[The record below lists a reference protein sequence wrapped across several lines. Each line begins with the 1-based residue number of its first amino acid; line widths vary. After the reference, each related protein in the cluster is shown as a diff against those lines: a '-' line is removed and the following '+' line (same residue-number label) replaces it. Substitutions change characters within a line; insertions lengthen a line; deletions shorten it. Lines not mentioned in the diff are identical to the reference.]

1 MTGRVAALWRY
12 PVSSMAGEP
21 LQVAPID
28 ASGLLGDRVWGV
40 VDRMTERIASP
51 GREKHFIDVPRG
63 QARWLANGEVEVSA
77 DGRAWARP
85 DDEEVLE
92 YLSALFGFPAK
103 LQPFRE
109 SEEQGFKPR
118 YDRAPIHLLTTAA
131 LRSLGRLLPGSLIDE
146 RRFRPNILVDWPDE
160 VEEIPENLWL
170 GRDIRIGDLVL
181 RGRGPCGRC
190 GFVTIEQDG
199 LPLDV
204 EVLRTVVKRFQRNF
218 GIYCDVL
225 SPAEIRA
232 GDTVT
237 LADRDA

>member
-21 LQVAPID
+21 LQAAPID
-28 ASGLLGDRVWGV
+28 ASGVIGDRIWGV
-40 VDRMTERIASP
+40 VDRTTERIASP
-51 GREKHFIDVPRG
+51 GREKHFIGVPRG
-63 QARWLANGEVEVSA
+63 QARWLAAGGVEVSA
-77 DGRAWARP
+77 DGHVWRDP
-85 DDEEVLE
+85 DDESVLDE
-92 YLSALFGFPAK
+92 LSVLFGFPAK

-109 SEEQGFKPR
+109 NEEQGFKPR

-131 LRSLGRLLPGSLIDE
+131 LRSLERLMPGSTIDA

-160 VEEIPENLWL
+160 AEEVPEHLWL
-170 GRDIRIGDLVL
+170 GREIRIGDLVL
-181 RGRGPCGRC
+181 RGRAPCGRC

-237 LADRDA
+237 LADRGA